1 MLNIVQRHMGDQ
13 SLETLK
19 GALDEVLAILKA
31 DGLNNNER
39 KSDIESIIDKLTQA
53 DFNSLTVFA

>member
-1 MLNIVQRHMGDQ
+1 MGDH

-31 DGLNNNER
+31 DGLNNVER
-39 KSDIESIIDKLTQA
+39 KSDIESIIDKLNQT
-53 DFNSLTVFA
+53 DFNSLTVLAA